1 MAVGRLTGGF
11 VAAWPRLGVER
22 AWHGLL
28 LLAATLL
35 IAMPLAGLAPI
46 AATLAMPVAN
56 EVVSWFLISGLVM
69 IAVLWNRT
77 PTVFAPAL
85 LRPRATLAAA
95 ALAFGLIAA
104 MVVPLAVTQHRMA
117 LTPERFCMAV
127 LAALMMLP
135 FFYAFELIVR
145 RGRGWQPIALG
156 VSGRAIIVAMVAIA
170 VKVNAMPI
178 VLGLMIGLLII
189 QFVLYEIFAN
199 AAYYASG
206 NLALIAI
213 VESAWMGWVLC
224 ALMPIIF
231 AF

>member
-1 MAVGRLTGGF
+1 
-11 VAAWPRLGVER
+11 
-22 AWHGLL
+22 
-28 LLAATLL
+28 
-35 IAMPLAGLAPI
+35 
-46 AATLAMPVAN
+46 
-56 EVVSWFLISGLVM
+56 
-69 IAVLWNRT
+69 
-77 PTVFAPAL
+77 
-85 LRPRATLAAA
+85 
-95 ALAFGLIAA
+95 

-117 LTPERFCMAV
+117 LTPERFFMAL
-127 LAALMMLP
+127 LASLMMLP

-145 RGRGWQPIALG
+145 RGRGWQPIVLG

-213 VESAWMGWVLC
+213 VESAWMGWILC
-224 ALMPIIF
+224 AIMPIMF